1 MGVTPQERS
10 TKIFKILRNLQRR
23 RPLRRQDELDD
34 PLSSFVPDFRTPPP
48 AGFFFVRKRYARM
61 PVLSFQTK
69 PERLAPGQPDS
80 GRMARVE
87 GAWSLQSAVF
97 GHQVRRRPAR
107 LAAPTE
113 TLLGDVILARPVSL
127 ARLTYSC
134 LFANA
139 LSHGLVPCRRCR
151 TTPPSIPRPCDGS

>member
-1 MGVTPQERS
+1 M
-10 TKIFKILRNLQRR
+10 KIFKIFWNLERR
-23 RPLRRQDELDD
+23 RPLRPQDELDD
-34 PLSSFVPDFRTPPP
+34 PLSSFVPDFTTPPL
-48 AGFFFVRKRYARM
+48 AGFFFVRKDT
-61 PVLSFQTK
+61 PVLSFATK
-69 PERLAPGQPDS
+69 PERLAPGQPGS
-80 GRMARVE
+80 GRMARIE
-87 GAWSLQSAVF
+87 GTWSLQSAVF
-97 GHQVRRRPAR
+97 GHQARRRPAR